1 MIGTGLMSRRSV
13 RSTGTVQNL
22 SKHPQSCPGVDGWV
36 AVGLRWSPTT
46 ALRKSGSLIAEHTL
60 VMSFF
65 KKIKSCTKVGKAI
78 QGHPDGL
85 HAPAGRPPRSPR
97 ALGHH
102 PAASRAQR
110 RPTGAQWHQDRRSDR
125 DCMYRGRRSLLGL
138 VIQPQDPVLV
148 VSGVRADFGNPISK
162 QWFSELCG
170 ATAGDIF
177 RHPKDRRVVQ
187 VPGTGP
193 GDG

>member
-1 MIGTGLMSRRSV
+1 M
-13 RSTGTVQNL
+13 
-22 SKHPQSCPGVDGWV
+22 C
-36 AVGLRWSPTT
+36 
-46 ALRKSGSLIAEHTL
+46 
-60 VMSFF
+60 FF

-177 RHPKDRRVVQ
+177 RHPKRQESCPSARDWSGGRLDSAGRPSGPPLVAFPTFVQ
-187 VPGTGP
+187 EIQ
-193 GDG
+193 DSDLFKKRHDYMLSIARE